1 VTAAA
6 DWTAW
11 TCRVRVVVTDAA
23 VLEEARQIVGD
34 LLDTVDRACSRFRAD
49 SELSAVD
56 AAAGR
61 WTTVSPVL
69 EDLLAVALDAAR
81 HTDGAVDPTVAV
93 SLIGLG
99 YDRDVADIP
108 SDAPVFAT
116 PAPGW
121 RAVELDR
128 ERHRVRTDPGVHLD
142 LGATA
147 KAWTADRA
155 AAEVARRTGGG
166 CLVSIGGDLAVA
178 GPAPERGWRVRV
190 EDVTG
195 HPGDTPVGPATVVRL
210 RTGGLATSSTRA
222 RRWQRNGMELH
233 HLVDP
238 ATGLPPAPVWRT
250 VTAAADSC
258 VRANTVTT
266 AAVVRG
272 HDAWPALR
280 GSGLPVR
287 LVSVTGEVLTL
298 GGWPQAGA
306 A

>member
-1 VTAAA
+1 MTAAA

-11 TCRVRVVVTDAA
+11 TCRVRLLVTDDA
-23 VLEEARQIVGD
+23 VLAEARSIAQHV
-34 LLDTVDRACSRFRAD
+34 LDDVDRACSRFRDD
-49 SELSAVD
+49 SELSRAD
-56 AAAGR
+56 AAAGE
-61 WTTVSPVL
+61 WTPVGPVL
-69 EDLLAVALDAAR
+69 EELLAVALDAAR
-81 HTDGAVDPTVAV
+81 ATDGAVDPTVAV

-99 YDRDVADIP
+99 YDRDIPDIP
-108 SDAPVFAT
+108 ADAPVFPT

-121 RAVELDR
+121 RTVELDR
-128 ERHRVRTDPGVHLD
+128 DRHRVRTPPGVHLD

-147 KAWTADRA
+147 KAWAADRA
-155 AAEVARRTGGG
+155 AAEIARATGSG
-166 CLVSIGGDLAVA
+166 CLVSIGGDIAVA
-178 GPAPERGWRVRV
+178 GPAPARGWRVRV

-195 HPGDTPVGPATVVRL
+195 HPADAPTGPATVVRL

-222 RRWQRNGMELH
+222 RAWRRAGLELH

-238 ATGLPPAPVWRT
+238 RTGLPPAPVWRT

-272 HDAWPALR
+272 HDAWRGLR
-280 GSGLPVR
+280 WAGVPVR
-287 LVSVTGEVLTL
+287 LVSTTGEVLTL
-298 GGWPQAGA
+298 GGWPEAGA